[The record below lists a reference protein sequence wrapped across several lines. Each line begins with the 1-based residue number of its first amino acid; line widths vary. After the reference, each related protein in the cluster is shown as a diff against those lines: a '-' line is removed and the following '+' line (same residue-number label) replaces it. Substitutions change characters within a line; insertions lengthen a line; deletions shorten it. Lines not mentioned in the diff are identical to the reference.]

1 MRPLGGDTMTCA
13 EYPVTP
19 LRLGVVG
26 PLTEREAIR
35 AIAVKV
41 ARLDAIWREIVAL
54 GFHGDDAQRDALRA
68 EREAV
73 LEEISAIRNAV
84 HAMPRGT
91 P

>member
-1 MRPLGGDTMTCA
+1 MTCA

-26 PLTEREAIR
+26 PLTAQEATR

-41 ARLDAIWREIVAL
+41 ARLDAIWKEILAL
-54 GFHGDDAQRDALRA
+54 GFTGDFPEAKSARDAALTMRA
-68 EREAV
+68 QIEALKHER
-73 LEEISAIRNAV
+73 R
-84 HAMPRGT
+84 T

>member
-1 MRPLGGDTMTCA
+1 MTCA

-26 PLTEREAIR
+26 PLTAQEATR
-35 AIAVKV
+35 AIAVHV
-41 ARLDAIWREIVAL
+41 ARLDAIWKEIVAL
-54 GFHGDDAQRDALRA
+54 GFTGDASLVDALQA

>member
-1 MRPLGGDTMTCA
+1 MTCA

-26 PLTEREAIR
+26 PLTAQEATR

-41 ARLDAIWREIVAL
+41 ARLDAIWKEILAL
-54 GFHGDDAQRDALRA
+54 GFMGDASLVDALQA